1 MGQFQGRLTGFDGRG
16 NESGA
21 LTLQMGMKILDA
33 QRVKY
38 IAASFLVGDGVMAV
52 LDPKRVAEVWVD
64 GPKPWR
70 KMMRGLS
77 KQPNLIRVIGVA
89 EAAFGVWLALSE
101 DES

>member
-1 MGQFQGRLTGFDGRG
+1 MDGAG

-21 LTLQMGMKILDA
+21 RTLLSGMAFLTE

-38 IAASFLVGDGVMAV
+38 IAASFLVGDGVMAL

-64 GPKPWR
+64 GPRPWR
-70 KMMRGLS
+70 KMMRGLA
-77 KQPNLIRVIGVA
+77 KQPNLIRVIGAA

-101 DES
+101 DEG